1 METPKNITPVSDG
14 SDSKEV
20 QTPKDPPSQPPQEQT
35 KKVGE
40 KLKKNEEKS
49 ILSDPDKLSYNRQ
62 AFLRFNRFKI
72 DRTLATLSEID
83 RTIFRIAPRLL
94 HVHQE
99 GLPGYFEGN
108 PPCGIHNFRL
118 DKEAQHAM
126 EKMFPDV
133 IIRRNPE
140 LKPVIHTALLM
151 GSVGSIAQ
159 TKKSDLDYTLLVDK
173 KDFTEESMKLF
184 QKKLNLIE
192 QWTWDNYNLE
202 THFFINDH
210 EEVKNNIFGE
220 SDSESTG
227 SALAKLLKEEMYRT
241 MIIVTGKVPFW
252 LISPVESDDD
262 KYDELF
268 QKILNGETLLK
279 KEEFIDMGNV
289 DDISLGEFFGGSV
302 WALIKSFKSP
312 FKTLMKMGVLEEYMF
327 CETKSNLLCH
337 QVKGKYFGDTPYL
350 DIDPYLGMFERV
362 QKYFIDTKDEDAT
375 DALRT
380 AFYLKVGTTVT
391 PQELEKGSENWKK
404 QTLVNMLKDWGW
416 DSEKV
421 DRLNG
426 YSNWQMMHKVD
437 LGNRINKIL
446 MACYKNISEKNKTLD
461 PSESLITEKDT
472 HLLGRKLFSFY
483 RTAPNKVDNL
493 GALVDG
499 KTAETELTFFYEKK
513 SLEKKAAWYLIRGNT
528 RANDLKEFDP
538 ENIIKKS
545 STLPFLTAFTVF
557 NNLYNNKTKVLLLD
571 EGNSIKET
579 DLNSLLEQ
587 LRKFLASVNIAALDN
602 EDLLADAKVNQ
613 LFLLIDF
620 GSPPPPEITMGNI
633 NECKNNDDLNKFISK
648 RIERVKSMTT
658 TYLTTWG
665 ELFSKTYS
673 GINCFARGIAELST
687 QLTPEKVEKADFLN
701 VYIPSGRNE
710 VIKIDWLNN
719 YASRSMLIKSK
730 AQSNKIA
737 S

>member
-1 METPKNITPVSDG
+1 
-14 SDSKEV
+14 
-20 QTPKDPPSQPPQEQT
+20 
-35 KKVGE
+35 
-40 KLKKNEEKS
+40 
-49 ILSDPDKLSYNRQ
+49 
-62 AFLRFNRFKI
+62 
-72 DRTLATLSEID
+72 
-83 RTIFRIAPRLL
+83 
-94 HVHQE
+94 
-99 GLPGYFEGN
+99 
-108 PPCGIHNFRL
+108 
-118 DKEAQHAM
+118 
-126 EKMFPDV
+126 
-133 IIRRNPE
+133 
-140 LKPVIHTALLM
+140 
-151 GSVGSIAQ
+151 
-159 TKKSDLDYTLLVDK
+159 
-173 KDFTEESMKLF
+173 
-184 QKKLNLIE
+184 
-192 QWTWDNYNLE
+192 
-202 THFFINDH
+202 
-210 EEVKNNIFGE
+210 
-220 SDSESTG
+220 
-227 SALAKLLKEEMYRT
+227 
-241 MIIVTGKVPFW
+241 
-252 LISPVESDDD
+252 
-262 KYDELF
+262 
-268 QKILNGETLLK
+268 
-279 KEEFIDMGNV
+279 
-289 DDISLGEFFGGSV
+289 
-302 WALIKSFKSP
+302 
-312 FKTLMKMGVLEEYMF
+312 MGVLEEYMF
-327 CETKSNLLCH
+327 SDTKSNLLCH

-362 QKYFIDTKDEDAT
+362 HKFFKDTKDEDAT

-391 PQELEKGSENWKK
+391 PQELEEGSDNWKK

-461 PSESLITEKDT
+461 PSESVITEKDT

-499 KTAETELTFFYEKK
+499 KTAETELSFFYDKK

-579 DLNSLLEQ
+579 DLQSLLEQ

-719 YASRSMLIKSK
+719 YATRSMLIKSK